1 MTEEDILTEK
11 QRKRFLAGLHRQLF
25 WCGER
30 IPDEVEVNGKM
41 IPLHE
46 ITWELISKPSL
57 NDADKERIEQCIL
70 SLSEKARFFEHVLE
84 TDKMTVGEAK
94 DIFDKTAGLLRA
106 VMDLKD
112 LEGLPGPERMNK
124 FKEEAKKCTVK
135 DTKGWVKFLAE
146 LDE

>member
-1 MTEEDILTEK
+1 MVEEDILTEK
-11 QRKRFLAGLHRQLF
+11 QRKKFLAGLHLQLF

-30 IPDEVEVNGKM
+30 IPDEVEINGKM

-46 ITWELISKPSL
+46 ITWELINKPSL

-70 SLSEKARFFEHVLE
+70 SLSEKARSFEHMLG

-106 VMDLKD
+106 VMDLK
-112 LEGLPGPERMNK
+112 EIEELPGPARMTK

-135 DTKGWVKFLAE
+135 DAKGWVKFLAE